1 MGTGRCSARNI
12 SCLVPRND
20 GCARVTMTAPE
31 IAIVPAAISH
41 AAALADFV
49 QHNLAHLHA
58 YLPAVAE
65 LASIDAATEYLH
77 AVQEWAADGDV
88 LEWYIFSGATLC
100 GSIRVKDI
108 DTCDRKAKVGYFL
121 GKEFEGKGIMTAA
134 VRLILD
140 YCFNVL
146 QLNRMELRCAAN
158 NTPSMAVAR
167 RLGFTL
173 EGVLRQDECLHG
185 VFVDQQ
191 VYGLLRAEFVG

>member
-1 MGTGRCSARNI
+1 MA
-12 SCLVPRND
+12 
-20 GCARVTMTAPE
+20 MTAPE
-31 IAIVPAAISH
+31 MTIVPATVTH
-41 AAALADFV
+41 AAALAALV
-49 QHNLAHLHA
+49 QQNLVHLHA

-65 LASIDAATEYLH
+65 LASLEAATDYLY
-77 AVQEWAADGDV
+77 AAEEWAAQGDV
-88 LEWYIFSGATLC
+88 LEWYLFSGATLC

-108 DTCDRKAKVGYFL
+108 ETCDHKAKIGYFL
-121 GKEFEGKGIMTAA
+121 GKEFEGKGIMTASL
-134 VRLILD
+134 RLILD

-146 QLNRMELRCAAN
+146 QLNRIELRCAVT

-191 VYGLLRAEFVG
+191 VYGLLRAEFVSPGPESGNVKLSPHT

>member
-1 MGTGRCSARNI
+1 
-12 SCLVPRND
+12 
-20 GCARVTMTAPE
+20 MTASD
-31 IAIVPAAISH
+31 IAIVPAAVPH
-41 AAALADFV
+41 AAALATFV

-77 AVQEWAADGDV
+77 AAAEWAAQGDV
-88 LEWYIFSGATLC
+88 LEWYLFSGAALC

-108 DTCDRKAKVGYFL
+108 DTCDRKAKIGYFL
-121 GKEFEGKGIMTAA
+121 GREFEGKGIMTASL
-134 VRLILD
+134 RIILD
-140 YCFNVL
+140 HCFNVL
-146 QLNRMELRCAAN
+146 QLNRIELHCAAT

-191 VYGLLRAEFVG
+191 VYGLLRAEFLG